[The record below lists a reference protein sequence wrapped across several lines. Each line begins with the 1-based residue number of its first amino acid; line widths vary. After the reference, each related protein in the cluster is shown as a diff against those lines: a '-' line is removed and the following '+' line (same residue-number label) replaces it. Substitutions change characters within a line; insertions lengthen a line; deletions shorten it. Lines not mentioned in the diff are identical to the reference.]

1 VAAPTS
7 FRPDNPSNALIY
19 VWPGVPIAAFAI
31 GLALSALQFV
41 QRPTLEFGVLA
52 ALMAAGLAIE
62 CGVLVR
68 AWCFRWLIVT
78 VDGQGLRLS
87 AVARE
92 RIGLGEVVTLP
103 WAEVESAQEVTHA
116 PGGPALTISA
126 GWRTYR
132 IPRLLYRAETYAAL
146 AEALRSHLQ
155 HGTSSLGDAQ
165 RAA

>member
-1 VAAPTS
+1 
-7 FRPDNPSNALIY
+7 LIY
-19 VWPGVPIAAFAI
+19 VWPGVPIVSFAT
-31 GLALSALQFV
+31 GLALSALQLV
-41 QRPTLEFGVLA
+41 QRPSVEFGALA

-78 VDGQGLRLS
+78 VDAEGLRLS

-92 RIGLGEVVTLP
+92 RLGVGEAVTLP
-103 WAEVESAQEVTHA
+103 WAAVQSAQEVTHA

-126 GWRTYR
+126 GWRSYH

-146 AEALRSHLQ
+146 AEAVGSHLQ
-155 HGTSSLGDAQ
+155 RGTDSLRGA

>member
-1 VAAPTS
+1 MPAPAS
-7 FRPDNPSNALIY
+7 FRPDNPTNALIY
-19 VWPGVPIAAFAI
+19 VWPGVPIVAFAT
-31 GLALSALQFV
+31 GLALSALQLV
-41 QRPTLEFGVLA
+41 QQPTVEFGALA

-62 CGVLVR
+62 CAVLVH

-78 VDGQGLRLS
+78 VDGEGLRLS

-92 RIGLGEVVTLP
+92 RIGLGEAVTLP
-103 WAEVESAQEVTHA
+103 WSVVKYAHEVTHA

-132 IPRLLYRAETYAAL
+132 IPRILYRAETYAAL
-146 AEALRSHLQ
+146 AETLRSYLQ
-155 HGTSSLGDAQ
+155 QRTNPLGDAQ